1 MKMVPKTYKCPK
13 CNSLINGWM
22 YLSGNTFDSI
32 LYSDTYLEAEMDIP
46 FMSSYIGCPKCNTV
60 FKTEESLDVER
71 LYISDSTIP
80 GPLSDFETLKILL
93 EGPRFNDKLSRKKFT
108 LHYLHMY
115 NHELNEEM
123 KKEEIESGDFKKYV
137 DELLQIL
144 EEDFLEEKT
153 VDFIILKAEILRE
166 LGQFDKAKEAI
177 KRAEEENITNER
189 IKSILNRIKDR
200 IIQKDTSVFVI
211 E

>member
-1 MKMVPKTYKCPK
+1 
-13 CNSLINGWM
+13 
-22 YLSGNTFDSI
+22 
-32 LYSDTYLEAEMDIP
+32 
-46 FMSSYIGCPKCNTV
+46 
-60 FKTEESLDVER
+60 
-71 LYISDSTIP
+71 
-80 GPLSDFETLKILL
+80 
-93 EGPRFNDKLSRKKFT
+93 
-108 LHYLHMY
+108 MY

-144 EEDFLEEKT
+144 EEDFLEEKI

-166 LGQFDKAKEAI
+166 LGQFDEAEEAI